1 MSVLGKTTKL
11 EAVNTMLGFIGEAPI
26 NSLDDNT
33 GVGDA
38 PVAEKVLDEI
48 NREVQSQ
55 GWHFNTEF
63 DVEFTPNSDKEI
75 IFSDNIIRADLDR
88 SRYPNTDVTL
98 RGSKLYN
105 RSKNTFEFDDEVKGE
120 LVRILEWE
128 EIPEIARRYITL
140 RAARIHQDRQVG
152 ADSLTQVGVR
162 EELFALSALREY
174 DSETADTTIFD
185 AYLTADTV
193 RSYRRYT

>member
-128 EIPEIARRYITL
+128 EIPEIARRYVTL
-140 RAARIHQDRQVG
+140 RAARILQDRQVG